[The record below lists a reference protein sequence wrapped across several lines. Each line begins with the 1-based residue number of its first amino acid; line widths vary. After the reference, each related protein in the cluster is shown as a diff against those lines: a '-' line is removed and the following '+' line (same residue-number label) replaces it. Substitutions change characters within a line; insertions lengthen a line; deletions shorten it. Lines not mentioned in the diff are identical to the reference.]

1 MFIGKPLLAGS
12 STNDQLERILDLC
25 GKPSARAI
33 EAMKS
38 KYAKPMIDTLVEKRN
53 AEKTK
58 PALAESSTA
67 HRKQQLK
74 ALMPSCDD
82 LVVDLVC
89 QMLDIDPEKRMTVTL
104 QRSILGEEAYNVA
117 VAAGAQGAL
126 EHPYMKPFVREN
138 EASCD
143 IFGDDPSQRM
153 TIPIDDDTKFDVTV
167 YRNKLYDELK
177 KLRKDSEGRQN
188 KFFSLPRR
196 VAGSFGKAAGGGS

>member
-1 MFIGKPLLAGS
+1 
-12 STNDQLERILDLC
+12 
-25 GKPSARAI
+25 
-33 EAMKS
+33 MKS
-38 KYAKPMIDTLVEKRN
+38 KYAKPMIDTLVEKRKGDSSKKPF
-53 AEKTK
+53 AE
-58 PALAESSTA
+58 ASTA
-67 HRKQQLK
+67 YRKQQLK

-89 QMLDIDPEKRMTVTL
+89 EMIDIDPQKRMTITL
-104 QRSILGEEAYNVA
+104 NKTSLGEDAYNALVA
-117 VAAGAQGAL
+117 SGAQGAL

-138 EASCD
+138 EPSCD

-153 TIPIDDDTKFDVTV
+153 TIPIDDDTKFDVTI